1 MDNSVYIAKLLPYI
15 LLLPLF
21 GFLIN
26 GLFGKFFSK
35 KIIHT
40 IAIGAVLISFL
51 ISVWLTIKLNSIPS
65 KEVTVNLLNWI
76 TVGNFNV
83 NFGLLLDPLSSIM
96 IMIIT
101 GIGTLIH
108 IYSIGYMHH
117 DESYGRYFTYLNLF
131 VFAMLMLVLGSNMLM
146 MFIGWEGV
154 GLASY
159 LLIGF
164 WFEDNEKAS
173 AGKKAFITNRIGDF
187 GFLIGIFGLMFVV
200 GNVDYSSINSAVLSG
215 LITPEIATIIAFM
228 LFIGAM
234 GKSAQIPLYVWLPD
248 AMAGP
253 TPVSALIHAA
263 TMVTAGI
270 YMITRLNF
278 LYILS
283 PWVLSII
290 AIIGVLTALF
300 AASIAIVQ
308 TDIKKVLAYSTVSQ
322 LGFMFL
328 AVGVGAFGAGM
339 FHLFTH
345 AFFKAC
351 LFLGAG
357 AVIHVLHHEQDIR
370 KMGGLHEKLKNI
382 SITFLFATIAITGI
396 APFSG
401 FISKDEILF
410 KAFASENTVI
420 PWLPGVLW
428 IFAVLT
434 AMMTSFY
441 MWRLYYLVFR
451 SGNIRH
457 YDEKIVSHIE
467 KPAKTM
473 SFVLWILGSLSIVV
487 GFIGLPH
494 FIFGNVKI
502 FHLFHHWLEPIIGQS
517 ESKVSVINNISLEI
531 GLMGASWVVAMIGWF
546 WARRWYKKELSVH
559 PSIWSNTLAPIH
571 KVLSNKYYVDEFY
584 NFIIRIFI
592 IEFSHKILWKTI
604 DFVIID
610 GIIIK
615 GLLSWGSYLTGKVLS
630 IFQSGNLQFYVFTMI
645 LTFITLFY
653 MIVL

>member
-15 LLLPLF
+15 LLLPLL

-51 ISVWLTIKLNSIPS
+51 ISVWLTLKLNTIPS
-65 KEVTVNLLNWI
+65 KEVTVNLISWI

-83 NFGLLLDPLSSIM
+83 NFGLLLDPLSSVM

-117 DESYGRYFTYLNLF
+117 DKSYGRYFTYLNLF
-131 VFAMLMLVLGSNMLM
+131 IFAMLILVLGSNMLM

-200 GNVDYSSINSAVLSG
+200 GNVDYSSIKSAVLDG

-228 LFIGAM
+228 LFIGAI

-283 PWVLSII
+283 PLVLSII
-290 AIIGVLTALF
+290 AVIGVLTALF

-345 AFFKAC
+345 AFFKAA

-410 KAFASENTVI
+410 KAFASENTLI

-441 MWRLYYLVFR
+441 MWRLYYLVFK

-457 YDEKIVSHIE
+457 YDEKVVSHIE

-473 SFVLWILGSLSIVV
+473 SSVLWILGSLSIVV

-494 FIFGNVKI
+494 FILGEVKI
-502 FHLFHHWLEPIIGQS
+502 FHLFHHWLEPVINES
-517 ESKVSVINNISLEI
+517 ESKISVINNVSLEI
-531 GLMGASWVVAMIGWF
+531 GLMGASWLVAMIGWF
-546 WARRWYKKELSVH
+546 WARRWYKNELSVH
-559 PSIWSNTLAPIH
+559 PSIWSNTLAPIY
-571 KVLSNKYYVDEFY
+571 KVLSKKYYVDELY
-584 NFIIRIFI
+584 DFIIRIFI

-615 GLLSWGSYLTGKVLS
+615 GFLSWGSYLTGKVLS
-630 IFQSGNLQFYVFTMI
+630 IFQSGNLQFYIFTMI

>member
-76 TVGNFNV
+76 TVGDFNV

-108 IYSIGYMHH
+108 IYSIGYMNH

-187 GFLIGIFGLMFVV
+187 GFLIGIFGIMFVV

-345 AFFKAC
+345 AFFKAA

-467 KPAKTM
+467 KPEKTM

-494 FIFGNVKI
+494 FILGNVKL

-517 ESKVSVINNISLEI
+517 ESKVSVINNVSLEI
-531 GLMGASWVVAMIGWF
+531 GLMVVSWIVAMIGWF
-546 WARRWYKKELSVH
+546 WARRWYRKELSVH
-559 PSIWSNTLAPIH
+559 PSIWSNTLAPIY
-571 KVLSNKYYVDEFY
+571 KVLSKKYYVDEFY
-584 NFIIRIFI
+584 DFIIRIFI

-615 GLLSWGSYLTGKVLS
+615 GFLSWGSYLTGKVLS